1 MLKLRLKKG
10 GRKRQPSYRIV
21 LIKSNTKREGRP
33 IENLGFYNPISKKFN
48 INNER
53 IQIRLNQG
61 ATPTRTLKNLLIK
74 NKLLS

>member
-61 ATPTRTLKNLLIK
+61 ATPTKTLKNLLIK